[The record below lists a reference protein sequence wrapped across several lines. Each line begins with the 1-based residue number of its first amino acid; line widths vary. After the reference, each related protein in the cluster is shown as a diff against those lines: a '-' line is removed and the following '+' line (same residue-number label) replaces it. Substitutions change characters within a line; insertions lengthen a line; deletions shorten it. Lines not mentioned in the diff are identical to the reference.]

1 MGKLIVSET
10 TRMADLTKTQRD
22 MIELG
27 GRVCQ
32 LLGIPRST
40 GQIYGLLFL
49 SAKALSLD
57 DFVAALGISKA
68 SASTGTRLLLAWRT
82 IRVSWVP
89 GERRDF
95 FEIDPDIANLLRI
108 HYRDVIQRRFL
119 TAQSRVQTI
128 SASLEEEQAN
138 GLMSTEDY
146 AICSERLKAILEI
159 QKKVQ
164 ELLPLLEKL
173 L

>member
-1 MGKLIVSET
+1 M
-10 TRMADLTKTQRD
+10 TKTQRD

-32 LLGIPRST
+32 LLGISRST

-57 DFVAALGISKA
+57 NIAAALGISKA
-68 SASTGTRLLLAWRT
+68 SASTGTRLLLAWRA

-89 GERRDF
+89 GERRDH
-95 FEIDPDIANLLRI
+95 FEIDPDLANLLRT

-119 TAQSRVQTI
+119 ASQNRVQTI
-128 SASLEEEQAN
+128 SASLEEEHAN
-138 GLMSTEDY
+138 ELMSTEDY
-146 AICSERLKAILEI
+146 AVCSERLKVIVEI

-164 ELLPLLEKL
+164 ELLPLVQKL